1 MTRMKQYFLKSSS
14 SAGIAKNVADETD
27 SFCRGTNTENEREDW
42 PDSQHLDDGK
52 KCPGERN
59 L

>member
-1 MTRMKQYFLKSSS
+1 MKQYFLKSSS